1 MENVFWQKQA
11 IDKSLRQRL
20 NGHKSLVIWF
30 TGLSGSG
37 KSTIANA
44 LELELHNR
52 GLRTFLLDGDHIRHG
67 LNSDLGFSETDRI
80 ENIRRIGEVAKLFVG
95 AGCIVLAAFISPYLR
110 DRERVRFLFAANEF
124 VEVYVKCP
132 LAVCEQRDPK
142 QLYKKALNGEISN
155 FTGISAPY
163 EEPEKPEMVIES
175 DRETVE
181 DAIRKIIRYLEERNC
196 FTI

>member
-11 IDKSLRQRL
+11 IDKDLRQSL

-44 LELELHNR
+44 LELELYNR
-52 GLRTFLLDGDHIRHG
+52 KLRTFLLDGDHIRHG
-67 LNSDLGFSETDRI
+67 LNSDLGFSETDRM
-80 ENIRRIGEVAKLFVG
+80 ENIRRIGEVAKLFVE
-95 AGCIVLAAFISPYLR
+95 AGCVVLAAFISPYLL
-110 DRERVRFLFAANEF
+110 DRKRVRSLFAENEF

-132 LAVCEQRDPK
+132 LTVCEQRDPK

-163 EEPEKPEMVIES
+163 EEPEMPEIVIES

-181 DAIRKIIRYLEERNC
+181 DAVRKIIRYLEGNCLRN
-196 FTI
+196 